1 MTAEPQAPEL
11 DTASAADGDDDEGGG
26 LRLHVSLEEKID
38 IARTTARQIFELLGA
53 GVPQIDVGVEEDQI
67 VVRLQN
73 VSPLL
78 QPAGDTRVLESTQ
91 FILNKAVNKLALK
104 RTRLS
109 LDAEGFRRR
118 RPEGLDKV
126 AAELARK
133 AVQLGKAISV
143 GPIGQGDLRFLSH
156 QIGRNAGVVTQAIG
170 PQERRKLLIAPEPP
184 VDGAAEGEEIE
195 DGAEQTGSGGSRR
208 RRRRRR

>member
-1 MTAEPQAPEL
+1 MTAEPQILE
-11 DTASAADGDDDEGGG
+11 TENSSGADGDDEDSGG

-38 IARTTARQIFELLGA
+38 IARSTALRIFELLGA
-53 GVPQIDVGVEEDQI
+53 GMPEVDVAVEEDQI
-67 VVRLQN
+67 VVRLKG

-91 FILNKAVNKLALK
+91 FILNKAVNKLAFK

-126 AAELARK
+126 AAELAKK
-133 AVQLGKAISV
+133 AVLLGKAIRI
-143 GPIGQGDLRFLSH
+143 GPIGQGDLRFLTN
-156 QIGRNAGVVTQAIG
+156 QIGRNAGVTAQSVG
-170 PQERRKLLIAPEPP
+170 PQERRKLMIAPEQ
-184 VDGAAEGEEIE
+184 VAQAGSGEEEE
-195 DGAEQTGSGGSRR
+195 DGLDQAAGGGRR

>member
-1 MTAEPQAPEL
+1 MTAEPQAPEM
-11 DTASAADGDDDEGGG
+11 DTTSAADGDDEDGGG

-38 IARTTARQIFELLGA
+38 IARTTAQQIFELLGA
-53 GVPQIDVGVEEDQI
+53 GVPQIEVGVEEDQI

-126 AAELARK
+126 AAELVRK
-133 AVQLGKAISV
+133 ALQLGKAISV
-143 GPIGQGDLRFLSH
+143 GPIGQGDLRFLTH
-156 QIGRNAGVVTQAIG
+156 QIGRSAGVVAQAVG
-170 PQERRKLLIAPEPP
+170 PQERRKLLIAPEQP
-184 VDGAAEGEEIE
+184 VDGAVEGEEA
-195 DGAEQTGSGGSRR
+195 DDTGDAAGSAGNRR

>member
-11 DTASAADGDDDEGGG
+11 DPASPADADDEDGGG
-26 LRLHVSLEEKID
+26 LRLHVSLEEKIE
-38 IARTTARQIFELLGA
+38 IARTTAERIFELLGA

-109 LDAEGFRRR
+109 LDADGFRRR

-126 AAELARK
+126 AAELAKK

-143 GPIGQGDLRFLSH
+143 GPIGQGDLRFLTH
-156 QIGRNAGVVTQAIG
+156 QIGRSAGVVAQAVG
-170 PQERRKLLIAPEPP
+170 PQERRKLLIAPEQ
-184 VDGAAEGEEIE
+184 VAEGGIEEVEGEEGGE
-195 DGAEQTGSGGSRR
+195 LGAAAGNRR

>member
-184 VDGAAEGEEIE
+184 VDGATEGEEPE
-195 DGAEQTGSGGSRR
+195 DGAEQAGSGGSRR